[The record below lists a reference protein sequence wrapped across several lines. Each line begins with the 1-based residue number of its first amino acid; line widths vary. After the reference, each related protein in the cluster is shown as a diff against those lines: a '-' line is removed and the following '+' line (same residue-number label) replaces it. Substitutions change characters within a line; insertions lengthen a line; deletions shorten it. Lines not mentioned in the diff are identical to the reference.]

1 MLKRTRDTLG
11 SEDFARPRRQ
21 MVREVG
27 SGLALAAGAVL
38 IAALVARRDVP
49 VETDLDSQKRP
60 VFRSPR
66 ALFGVVWPPIF
77 IALTLSSLRL
87 WNTPASAARTRAL
100 TLWTAIQAMTAAW
113 MALGTQ
119 RLGGRL
125 TTAIATLGTAAAYAF
140 QARQIDAP
148 VAGLAAPY
156 LGWIGFANVLTE
168 QLWRRVV
175 PAVSVR

>member
-11 SEDFARPRRQ
+11 SEVTRRRGQ
-21 MVREVG
+21 TAREVG
-27 SGLALAAGAVL
+27 AGLALTAGAVI

-49 VETDLDSQKRP
+49 GESEWDALKRP
-60 VFRSPR
+60 AFRSPR
-66 ALFGVVWPPIF
+66 ALFGVVWPPLF

-100 TLWTAIQAMTAAW
+100 TLWTAIQALTAAW
-113 MALGTQ
+113 MALGTR

-125 TTAIATLGTAAAYAF
+125 TTAVATLGTAAAYAF
-140 QARQIDAP
+140 QARRIDAP
-148 VAGLAAPY
+148 AAGLAAPY

-168 QLWRRVV
+168 QLWRKA
-175 PAVSVR
+175 PAPATVH